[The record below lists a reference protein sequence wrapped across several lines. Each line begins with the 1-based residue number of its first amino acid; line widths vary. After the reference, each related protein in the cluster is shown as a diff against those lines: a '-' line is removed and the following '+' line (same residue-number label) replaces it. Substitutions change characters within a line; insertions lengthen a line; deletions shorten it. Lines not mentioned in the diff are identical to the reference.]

1 MPNNPAYITKYG
13 TRRDIG
19 VYDQLTVDVAAIQD
33 RLDALEGPPIIARD
47 LRAEEGTD
55 DGKSDAS
62 TDRVCN
68 CAFDHIHRVDDGQRR
83 QPCSS

>member
-1 MPNNPAYITKYG
+1 MPNNPAYITKYN

-19 VYDQLTVDVAAIQD
+19 VYDQLTVDVTAIQD

-47 LRAEEGTD
+47 FATQEEVE
-55 DGKSDAS
+55 DGQSNAS
-62 TDRVCN
+62 SHRVRN
-68 CAFDHIHRVDDGQRR
+68 RTQHNVHSVDDGQRR